1 MPNDRLAISSC
12 EMHPVTGAVL
22 ALNWNL
28 RNQLTSYQTDG
39 RKVSMSSQSRSSVAV
54 VGSAQTLLRPAWS
67 DRQHVDL
74 ISEAV
79 AGALLGTGL
88 RMEDVD
94 FVIDSGS
101 DFLDGRSISNCGFLG
116 AMGAHH
122 KEESRVEEDGL
133 WAALYATTKIA
144 AGSARVGLV
153 IAYSKS
159 SESDPRNY
167 WSGLAEAF
175 TQRPVGLD
183 QYSAAG
189 LYAQRYLAESGLSAD
204 NLAEVS
210 GYAWSRAAE
219 NPFVDADP
227 ADLDTDYWQACVASP
242 LRRSDLARPVDG
254 AVALVLAGEDVARQ
268 MGVEPVWV
276 TGLGTAIDQHFIGA
290 REATSFPA
298 AAAAARQAYR
308 NAGISSAS
316 EFDILEVSAESTVGE
331 LMVLEALGVAEHGRA
346 IELYGTSADGR
357 LNPSGGALPANV
369 VMASGLLRMH
379 EVVSQLSGRSDHA
392 PAGARRGLAH
402 GTGGLGMQNH
412 CVITMEADS

>member
-1 MPNDRLAISSC
+1 
-12 EMHPVTGAVL
+12 
-22 ALNWNL
+22 
-28 RNQLTSYQTDG
+28 
-39 RKVSMSSQSRSSVAV
+39 MSSSTRNRVAI
-54 VGSAQTLLRPAWS
+54 VGSAQTVLRPAWS

-133 WAALYATTKIA
+133 WAALYAATKIA
-144 AGSARVGLV
+144 SGSARVGLV

-159 SESDPRNY
+159 SESDPRNF
-167 WSGLAEAF
+167 WMSLAEPF

-183 QYSAAG
+183 QNSVAG
-189 LYAQRYLAESGLSAD
+189 LYAQRYLAAAGLQASALD
-204 NLAEVS
+204 AVS
-210 GYAWSRAAE
+210 RYSWAGATS
-219 NPFVDADP
+219 NPMVDADITTVDP
-227 ADLDTDYWQACVASP
+227 GFWTTPIATP
-242 LRRSDLARPVDG
+242 LRQADLARPVDG
-254 AVALVLAGEDVARQ
+254 AVAMVLASETVARQ
-268 MGVEPVWV
+268 MGVQPVWI
-276 TGLGTAIDQHFIGA
+276 TGLGTAMDQHFIAG
-290 REATSFPA
+290 RDATSFPA
-298 AAAAARQAYR
+298 AAAAAKQAYR
-308 NAGISSAS
+308 NAGVSGAS
-316 EFDILEVSAESTVGE
+316 DFDTIEVSAESTVGE
-331 LMVLEALGVAEHGRA
+331 LMVLEALGLADQGKA
-346 IELYGTSADGR
+346 INLYADGAGGR
-357 LNPSGGALPANV
+357 LNRSGGALPANV

-379 EVVSQLSGRSDHA
+379 EVATQLSGRSDHA
-392 PAGARRGLAH
+392 PEGARRGLAH

>member
-1 MPNDRLAISSC
+1 
-12 EMHPVTGAVL
+12 
-22 ALNWNL
+22 
-28 RNQLTSYQTDG
+28 
-39 RKVSMSSQSRSSVAV
+39 MSSQSRSGVAV
-54 VGSAQTLLRPAWS
+54 VSSAQTLLRPAWS

-167 WSGLAEAF
+167 WSSLTEPF
-175 TQRPVGLD
+175 TERPVGLD

-189 LYAQRYLAESGLSAD
+189 LYAQRYLAESGLNAD
-204 NLAEVS
+204 DLAEVS

-227 ADLDTDYWQACVASP
+227 ADLDTDYWQASVATP

-268 MGVEPVWV
+268 MGVAPVWV
-276 TGLGTAIDQHFIGA
+276 TGLGTAMDQHFIGA

-298 AAAAARQAYR
+298 AAAAARQAYS
-308 NAGISSAS
+308 NAGLSSLS
-316 EFDILEVSAESTVGE
+316 ELDILEVSAESTVGE
-331 LMVLEALGVAEHGRA
+331 LMVLEALGAAERGRA
-346 IELYGTSADGR
+346 IDLYRDGADGR

-379 EVVSQLSGRSDHA
+379 EVASQLSGRSNHA